1 VKKLSSSEIY
11 AAAAAV
17 TLLLL
22 AYLNNPWLMLI
33 VGSAGLAAGL
43 ILSRRPA
50 PPGSTPEGQA
60 GVFGS
65 LRRAA
70 VFGLMGFAVA
80 IAFAVI
86 ILLHG

>member
-1 VKKLSSSEIY
+1 MKKLSPSEIY
-11 AAAAAV
+11 AVVAAV
-17 TLLLL
+17 ALLLL
-22 AYLNNPWLMLI
+22 AYLNNPWLMLGA
-33 VGSAGLAAGL
+33 GSIGLVAGL

-50 PPGSTPEGQA
+50 PQGQE

-70 VFGLMGFAVA
+70 VFGLVGFAVA

-86 ILLHG
+86 ILLR

>member
-1 VKKLSSSEIY
+1 VRRLSPSEIY
-11 AAAAAV
+11 AAAAAIA
-17 TLLLL
+17 LLLL
-22 AYLNNPWLMLI
+22 VYLNNPWLMLI

-50 PPGSTPEGQA
+50 APGQD

-70 VFGLMGFAVA
+70 VFGLVGFGLSIV
-80 IAFAVI
+80 FGVI
-86 ILLHG
+86 ILMRG